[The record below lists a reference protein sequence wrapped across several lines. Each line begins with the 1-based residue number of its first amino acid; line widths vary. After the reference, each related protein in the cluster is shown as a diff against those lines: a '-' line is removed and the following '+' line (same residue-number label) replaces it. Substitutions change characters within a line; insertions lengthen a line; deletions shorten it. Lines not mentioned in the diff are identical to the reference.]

1 MELLPVNDNLF
12 IKIITLADLDKA
24 LNDTVTYEKVKNA
37 LFMLLRGEVLS
48 NALAQLVDKDKALN
62 QAFCKLLKVAYNTIF
77 IDLEGNTLIETLNKI
92 KKDED
97 LYKDLYKDLDDKQL
111 VARLRAA
118 AHDDELSDAL
128 DTALCD
134 ARNAWFSMV
143 EKDKVKL
150 RKILHTEALQRGNIN
165 YYLEVSK
172 VLNWLSFEY
181 CQSAD
186 VTKEFIKKHIDTII
200 ESNHPNKT
208 LERLQLFHFAQLREP
223 DNDRFKKFLDTSLE
237 HLEAFKYLIGNS
249 SSKDPGYLKIENI
262 VIDNLNQKNL
272 RAFIEN
278 PTLSPLK
285 IINEEPSE
293 PTSFFTFLS
302 VLWWALVNRNHN
314 SQGLI
319 ERVVTVFEK
328 TQNKNKEYKAYR
340 EELSESIMKYQNIYN
355 SGLDRL
361 ALKVLDKNGEV
372 KNDID
377 FMALANDLC
386 ALSYLYCFG
395 ITLTKKN
402 SIMDKFF
409 EKFNYPNT
417 ADPIVRGKLEVL
429 SWIYQGFYGNMDNA
443 GKEFIQQHLDKIM
456 GCNRPKEALNAL
468 FFVYFYKLHN
478 KSSTNDIIDAV
489 LKNNSPESFFKE
501 FMIRLVSL
509 NEHPNLLKEEGISS
523 VLDTLLV
530 QCSQSSIA
538 STNGASE
545 ITTLKKAAKIPNQN
559 RPITAWC
566 SFYGC
571 EGHRSLEVADATKNE
586 SDTRV
591 TLDMALE
598 RTLTNQTSDNFYY
611 RK

>member
-1 MELLPVNDNLF
+1 VNGNIF
-12 IKIITLADLDKA
+12 IKIITLADLDRA
-24 LNDTVTYEKVKNA
+24 LNDTETYEKVKNA
-37 LFMLLRGEVLS
+37 LFMLLKGEVLS
-48 NALAQLVDKDKALN
+48 GTLAQLNEDKALN
-62 QAFCKLLKVAYNTIF
+62 QAICKLLKTTYNILLKDF
-77 IDLEGNTLIETLNKI
+77 EGDALKETLNKI

-97 LYKDLYKDLDDKQL
+97 LYKDLYQDLDDKQL
-111 VARLRAA
+111 VAKLRAA
-118 AHDDELSDAL
+118 THDDELSDVFDIAL
-128 DTALCD
+128 RNAL
-134 ARNAWFSMV
+134 NAWFSRV

-150 RKILHTEALQRGNIN
+150 CKTLQTEALQRGNIN
-165 YYLEVSK
+165 YYLEVSR

-186 VTKEFIKKHIDTII
+186 ATKEFIKKHIGTIN

-208 LERLQLFHFAQLREP
+208 LERLQLFHFAQLRQL
-223 DNDRFKKFLDTSLE
+223 DTNKFKKFLDTSLK
-237 HLEAFKYLIGNS
+237 HLEAFKHLIANS
-249 SSKDPGYLKIENI
+249 SSKDPGYPRIENI
-262 VIDNLNQKNL
+262 VIDTLNQKNL
-272 RAFIEN
+272 RAFIES

-293 PTSFFTFLS
+293 PISFFMFLS
-302 VLWWALVNRNHN
+302 VLWWALVNRNNN

-319 ERVVTVFEK
+319 ERVVTAFEE

-340 EELSESIMKYQNIYN
+340 EELSESIKKYQNIYN

-361 ALKVLDKNGEV
+361 ALKILDGNGEV
-372 KNDID
+372 KNEID
-377 FMALANDLC
+377 FIALANDLC

-395 ITLTKKN
+395 ITLAKKN
-402 SIMDKFF
+402 PIMDKFF

-417 ADPIVRGKLEVL
+417 VDPIVKGKLEVL
-429 SWIYQGFYGNMDNA
+429 AWIYQGFYGNMDNG

-489 LKNNSPESFFKE
+489 LKNNSPESFFKK

-509 NEHPNLLKEEGISS
+509 NEHPNLLKEDEVSS

-530 QCSQSSIA
+530 QCSQSTTK
-538 STNGASE
+538 TNGASE
-545 ITTLKKAAKIPNQN
+545 IITLKKAAKIPSQN

-571 EGHRSLEVADATKNE
+571 EGHRSLEPADANNNE
-586 SDTRV
+586 PDTRV
-591 TLDMALE
+591 TLDSKSYG
-598 RTLTNQTSDNFYY
+598 R
-611 RK
+611 